1 MLVISGLVVISLQAT
16 YQSMFDERIRA
27 TQNISQTA
35 AGIVNQYVAREKSGE
50 MTREEAENAAFY
62 ALKGM
67 RFDNG
72 NYIYAFDYDGVNK
85 FHVKETL
92 IGKNLLELKDKNDVF
107 VIKGLIAAAK
117 SGGDIVSY
125 QWAKPGAP
133 KVNGEDPE
141 FDKYGWAE
149 PISEWSWFIGT
160 GVYVDDIDKQFWAQA
175 KFHIAFS
182 LVGTLIALFLAFT
195 SFRNI
200 ARPIKRLTNTMQRL
214 ADNATDVTIVD
225 ADRPDEIGKMAQ
237 AVKIFIENEQE
248 RKSLITARHEEEE
261 QMVQRNVALREE
273 CAAFDHEIME
283 IMGVVKGGVSS
294 LTASTDALNNMA
306 DSTLNESRT
315 VMSDATTASESVN
328 TVASATEE
336 LSASVAEIGNQVQT
350 SSEIASKAASEG
362 GETSKKVEQLT
373 TAASK
378 IGEVVG
384 LINDIAEQTNLLAL
398 NATIEAA
405 RAGEAGRGFSVV
417 AAEVKGL
424 STQTTKATE
433 EISNQISSIQAET
446 MEASKAINSVTKT
459 VVEMHEITS
468 SIATAVEQQRYVVQE
483 IAENAVNASDGTR
496 NVSESMN
503 TMSTSADGTRENAAQ
518 VQKIASEING
528 ATQDSLS
535 KITSFLD
542 KVKSYG

>member
-1 MLVISGLVVISLQAT
+1 MLK
-16 YQSMFDERIRA
+16 ERIQA
-27 TQNISQTA
+27 AQHVSQTA
-35 AGIVNQYVAREKSGE
+35 AGIVKEFAAKEKSGE
-50 MTREEAENAAFY
+50 MTREEALEAVRSV
-62 ALKGM
+62 LKGM

-72 NYIYAFDYDGVNK
+72 NYIYAYNYDGVVK
-85 FHVKETL
+85 FHVKEAL
-92 IGKNLLELKDKNDVF
+92 IGKNLLELKDKSGIF
-107 VIKGLIAAAK
+107 LIKEMISVAK
-117 SGGDIVSY
+117 SGGGFLAY
-125 QWAKPGAP
+125 EWAKPGVA
-133 KVNGEDPE
+133 KVDGEDPL
-141 FDKYGWAE
+141 FDKYGWSE
-149 PISEWSWFIGT
+149 PVSEWSWFIGT
-160 GVYVDDIDKQFWAQA
+160 GVYVDDIKQQFWKQAQIG
-175 KFHIAFS
+175 IAFG
-182 LVGTLIALFLAFT
+182 LGGALLALLLAFM

-200 ARPIKRLTNTMQRL
+200 ARPIKRLTTAMQKL
-214 ADNATDVTIVD
+214 AENETQVALIDG
-225 ADRPDEIGKMAQ
+225 DRPDEIGKMAKSIK
-237 AVKIFIENEQE
+237 VFIENEQE
-248 RKSLITARHEEEE
+248 RRSLITARNEEEAH
-261 QMVQRNVALREE
+261 MMQRNAELREE
-273 CAAFDHEIME
+273 CAVFDSEIMK
-283 IMGVVKGGVSS
+283 IMDVVKGGVSS
-294 LTASTDALNNMA
+294 LTSSTDALNNMA
-306 DSTLNESRT
+306 DSTLSESRT

-350 SSEIASKAASEG
+350 SSEIASKAATEG

-446 MEASKAINSVTKT
+446 MEASKAITSVTRT

-483 IAENAVNASDGTR
+483 IAQNAVNASDGTR

-503 TMSTSADGTRENAAQ
+503 TVSTSADGTRENAAQ
-518 VQKIASEING
+518 VQQIASQIEG

-542 KVKSYG
+542 KVKNYG